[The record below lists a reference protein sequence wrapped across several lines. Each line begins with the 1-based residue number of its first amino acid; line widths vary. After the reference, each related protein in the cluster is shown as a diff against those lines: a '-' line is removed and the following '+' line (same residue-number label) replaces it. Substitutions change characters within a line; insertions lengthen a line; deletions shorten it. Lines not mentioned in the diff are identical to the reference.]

1 MKTVNNIVN
10 FCIAFAVCS
19 FVYILSTIMTCL
31 LALHDWDRAKKEFAG
46 FDFVGDMK
54 EFK

>member
-1 MKTVNNIVN
+1 MKTVNKIVN
-10 FCIAFAVCS
+10 FSIAFTVCLI
-19 FVYILSTIMTCL
+19 VYILTTIMTCL